1 MSMFKVA
8 PAVKPLRQV
17 YSSTCWLTCLEMMFQ
32 WKNDKGDKSKQKSQI
47 CSKID
52 SDTDYWA
59 DDLVKEGLGAPQC
72 YQVARAMGMQPTGA
86 GDYTKEIL
94 HDLISKKGPL
104 WVGGYWYGKSA
115 HAILVTGVNPVNGD
129 ITIVDPLNNWDLSEG
144 DSDLGWLNA
153 RSKHWKSFEGTVM
166 YWK

>member
-1 MSMFKVA
+1 MAMYKIA
-8 PAVKPLRQV
+8 PDIKPLRQAK
-17 YSSTCWLTCLEMMFQ
+17 STTCWLTCLEMLFQ
-32 WKNDKGDKSKQKSQI
+32 WKNDQGDTSKKKSQI

-59 DDLVKEGLGAPQC
+59 DDLVKEGIAPYEC

-94 HDLISKKGPL
+94 HDLVSKKGPL
-104 WVGGYWYGKSA
+104 WVGGYWYGNSA
-115 HAILVTGVNPVNGD
+115 HVIVVTGVNPVNGK
-129 ITIVDPLNNWDLSEG
+129 ITIVDPYNNWDLTEG
-144 DSDLGWLNA
+144 DRDVGWLNA
-153 RSKHWKSFEGTVM
+153 RSKHWKSYEGTVM